1 MKVKNFFLYVFILI
15 LELIFSVY
23 PQSISEKTYSGMK
36 WRLIGPYRAGW
47 GTVAEG
53 IPDKPNTF
61 YFGGAGGGIW
71 KTVDAGRTWEPLMQ
85 NESASAVGALAIAP
99 SNPNIIY
106 VGTGQVALRY
116 DILDGNGVFKTGD
129 RGKTWRNIGLK
140 ETKYIGKIL
149 VDSHNPDKVLV
160 ATLGHVFGDSKAR
173 GVYLTTDGGE
183 NWKHVLYLNDST
195 GAVDMAYD
203 MKKPEIIYAALWQM
217 RSYPWLDYFL
227 AQRGNSSGIYKSED
241 FGLHWTKLKGNG
253 LPKGPLGRIGLAAGQ
268 GTDAK
273 IVYAT
278 IDAGGGKS
286 GFYASNNGGYSWKL
300 MNSDSELV
308 SSYFSRVNVDPVNPS
323 TVYVM
328 GRSIHKSTDGGKTF
342 GIFKGSPGGDDYHY
356 IWINPKLPDHMIT
369 ASDQG
374 TVVTVDNGNS
384 WSSWYNQPTGQFYHL
399 AADNRFPYRIYSGQQ
414 DNGTVEI
421 LSQGPYGVIELRDW
435 HPVGADERDYD
446 IPKPGN
452 HDIVF
457 GSGLG
462 GSLHRFNEITRQSID
477 VSPLPHSSYAA
488 FPTRVKY
495 RYSWITPIEFS
506 PVGIHALYFGAQY
519 LFRTTDDGDN
529 WNIVS
534 PDLSRKSSDVDT
546 SSCNNPDYEQAAK
559 CGFGVIWSIAPS
571 PISEKVIWVGTDDGL
586 IHLTT
591 DYCKHWK
598 NVTPPSVPLWARIDK
613 ISPSPFEIHSA
624 YAAVNTRRLDKFAP
638 LILKTTDDGKTW
650 EKIIN
655 GIPGNEYVNAVCSDN
670 EKRGLLFAGTNRSM
684 YVSFNDGKYWL
695 PLKLNFPTT
704 SIRDLLIH
712 HGDLIAATQ
721 GRGIWILDDLSPL
734 RQISNDLTQKPAYL
748 FKPAQAWRM
757 RGNTNHD
764 TPWPPSTPL
773 GQNPPDGVI
782 IDYWLKDSVNSI
794 IKLSIYD
801 SKGNLIRN
809 YSSDEKPESLPSN
822 IYFDKRWLGED
833 KDLSTGAAMHRFVW
847 DLRYPR
853 PKALIYDYSI
863 AAVWTVGTPVLPMG
877 PLVMPGKYKIILTVN
892 GKDYIQEL
900 EVKLDPRVKISKTEL
915 EAQLELAQEVQKTL
929 NKSVELF
936 NKVNTVIKNDSE
948 SIQQNLF
955 EKLKNLNSDIANVSR
970 VLAGFASSVQTADA
984 APTQGQH
991 NLFADYNK
999 QLSELEKKWEVLGKK
1014 ISKEN

>member
-1 MKVKNFFLYVFILI
+1 
-15 LELIFSVY
+15 
-23 PQSISEKTYSGMK
+23 MK
-36 WRLIGPYRAGW
+36 WRLVGPYRAGW

-53 IPDKPNTF
+53 IPDEPNIF

-71 KTVDAGRTWEPLMQ
+71 KTINAGRTWEPLMQ

-116 DILDGNGVFKTGD
+116 DILDGDGVFKTIDGG
-129 RGKTWRNIGLK
+129 RTWKNIGLK

-149 VDSHNPDKVLV
+149 IDPINPYRVLV
-160 ATLGHVFGDSKAR
+160 AALGHVFGDNNAR
-173 GVYLTTDGGE
+173 GIYLTTDGGV
-183 NWKHVLYLNDST
+183 NWKQVLYINDST

-203 MKKPEIIYAALWQM
+203 IEKSGIIYAALWQM

-227 AQRGNSSGIYKSED
+227 PQRGNSSGIYKSED

-253 LPKGPLGRIGLAAGQ
+253 LPRGPLGRIGLAAGQ
-268 GTDAK
+268 NTDAK
-273 IVYAT
+273 VVYAT

-286 GFYASNNGGYSWKL
+286 GFYASSNGGYSWKL
-300 MNSDSELV
+300 MNNDSELV

-323 TVYVM
+323 IVYVM

-342 GIFKGSPGGDDYHY
+342 EIFKGSPGGDDYHY
-356 IWINPKLPDHMIT
+356 MWINPKMPDHMIT

-374 TVVTVDNGNS
+374 TVVSVDNGKS

-421 LSQGPYGVIELRDW
+421 LSQGPYGVIEARDW
-435 HPVGADERDYD
+435 HPVGSDERDYD

-452 HDIVF
+452 PDIVF

-477 VSPLPHSSYAA
+477 VSPWPYSSYAA
-488 FPTRVKY
+488 FPPSVKY

-506 PVGIHALYFGAQY
+506 PAGNHALYFGAQY
-519 LFRTTDDGDN
+519 LFRTTDDGNN
-529 WNIVS
+529 WKIVS
-534 PDLSRKSSDVDT
+534 PDLSRKSGNNDT
-546 SSCNNPDYEQAAK
+546 SICRNPDFEQAAK

-598 NVTPPSVPLWARIDK
+598 NVTPSSIPLWGRIDK
-613 ISPSPFEIHSA
+613 ISPSPFNIHSA
-624 YAAVNTRRLDKFAP
+624 YAAVNTRRLDLFSP
-638 LILKTTDDGKTW
+638 LILKTTDDGITW
-650 EKIIN
+650 EKITE
-655 GIPGNEYVNAVCSDN
+655 GIPGDEYVNAVCSDN
-670 EKRGLLFAGTNRSM
+670 EKKGLLFAGTNRSI
-684 YVSFNDGKYWL
+684 YVSFNDGKFWL
-695 PLKLNFPTT
+695 PLRLNFPTT
-704 SIRDLLIH
+704 SIRDLLVH
-712 HGDLIAATQ
+712 QGDLIAATQ

-734 RQISNDLTQKPAYL
+734 RQISNDLTSKPVYL
-748 FKPAQAWRM
+748 FKPLQAWRM

-773 GQNPPDGVI
+773 GQNPPGGAI
-782 IDYWLKDSVNSI
+782 INYWLKDSVNSK

-801 SKGNLIRN
+801 FKGNLIRG
-809 YSSDEKPESLPSN
+809 YSSDEKTEKFPSN
-822 IYFDKRWLGED
+822 VYFDKRWLGEE
-833 KDLSTGAAMHRFVW
+833 KEILTGAGMHRFVW

-853 PKALIYDYSI
+853 PKALIYNYSI
-863 AAVWTVGTPVLPMG
+863 SAVWTVGTPVLPSG
-877 PLVMPGKYKIILTVN
+877 PLVMPGNYKIMLTVN
-892 GKDYIQEL
+892 GEDYIQDL
-900 EVKLDPRVKISKTEL
+900 EVKLDPRVKISEAEL
-915 EAQLELAQEVQKTL
+915 KAQLELAQEVQKTL

-936 NKVNTVIKNDSE
+936 NKVNAVIKSDSG
-948 SIQQNLF
+948 SIRQNLF
-955 EKLKNLNSDIANVSR
+955 EELKNLNSGIANVCS
-970 VLAGFASSVQTADA
+970 VLTGFASSVQAADA
-984 APTQGQH
+984 APTQGQR
-991 NLFADYNK
+991 NLFTDYNK
-999 QLSELEKKWEVLGKK
+999 QFNEFEKKWEVLGKK
-1014 ISKEN
+1014 IHGKK